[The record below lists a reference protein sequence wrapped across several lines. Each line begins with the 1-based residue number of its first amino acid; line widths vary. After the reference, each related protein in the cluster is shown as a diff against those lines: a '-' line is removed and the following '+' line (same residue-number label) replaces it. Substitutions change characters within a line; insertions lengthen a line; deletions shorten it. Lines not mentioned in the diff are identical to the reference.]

1 MLLSALRRRSFPA
14 WVGIFAILTIFIAPV
29 ISQTLVLHGAH
40 THENGANP
48 HSSTTH
54 SSTTHSTAAHSTTV
68 DTTSA
73 HDTTASTSH
82 SGSIAEPRHN
92 HTGHEMSGHHATQSH
107 HSPSSPSMMMDHA
120 ACGYCVLF
128 SYTPALFA
136 TGSLN
141 PILTASLFEA
151 LVIHFIS
158 RIVLPERYAS
168 PVVRAP
174 PF

>member
-40 THENGANP
+40 AHENGANP

-54 SSTTHSTAAHSTTV
+54 STAVV

-82 SGSIAEPRHN
+82 SASIAEPHHN
-92 HTGHEMSGHHATQSH
+92 HTGHEMSGHNATQSH

-141 PILTASLFEA
+141 PILTASLSEA

>member
-40 THENGANP
+40 AHENGTN
-48 HSSTTH
+48 TH
-54 SSTTHSTAAHSTTV
+54 SSAAHTA
-68 DTTSA
+68 DA

-82 SGSIAEPRHN
+82 SGSIAEPHHN
-92 HTGHEMSGHHATQSH
+92 HTGHQMSGHHATQSH

-141 PILTASLFEA
+141 PILTASLSEA

>member
-14 WVGIFAILTIFIAPV
+14 WVGIFAILTIFVAPL
-29 ISQTLVLHGAH
+29 ISQTLVLHEREHRFDEHGHHEDGRHDNSATAH
-40 THENGANP
+40 
-48 HSSTTH
+48 
-54 SSTTHSTAAHSTTV
+54 
-68 DTTSA
+68 
-73 HDTTASTSH
+73 TSH
-82 SGSIAEPRHN
+82 SGNLAEQP
-92 HTGHEMSGHHATQSH
+92 HTGHAMSGHHATPSH

-136 TGSLN
+136 AGSPN
-141 PILTASLFEA
+141 PILTASLSEA

>member
-29 ISQTLVLHGAH
+29 ISQTRVLHEHGLYDDGTA
-40 THENGANP
+40 TNSAA
-48 HSSTTH
+48 TTH
-54 SSTTHSTAAHSTTV
+54 RSTRAI
-68 DTTSA
+68 A
-73 HDTTASTSH
+73 HDTTAH
-82 SGSIAEPRHN
+82 ADHNGSIAEPHYNPTARV
-92 HTGHEMSGHHATQSH
+92 MPGHHATQLH

-141 PILTASLFEA
+141 LILTSSLSKA
-151 LVIHFIS
+151 LVIHFVS

>member
-48 HSSTTH
+48 HSSAAHTT
-54 SSTTHSTAAHSTTV
+54 STHDTAA
-68 DTTSA
+68 SA
-73 HDTTASTSH
+73 SH
-82 SGSIAEPRHN
+82 SGSIVEPHHN
-92 HTGHEMSGHHATQSH
+92 HTGHQMSGHHATQSH

-141 PILTASLFEA
+141 PILTASLSEA

>member
-40 THENGANP
+40 AHENGTN
-48 HSSTTH
+48 TH
-54 SSTTHSTAAHSTTV
+54 SSTVHTSTIAHRA
-68 DTTSA
+68 DA
-73 HDTTASTSH
+73 HDTTASASH
-82 SGSIAEPRHN
+82 SGSIAEPHHN
-92 HTGHEMSGHHATQSH
+92 HTGHQISGHHATQSH

-136 TGSLN
+136 TGTPN
-141 PILTASLFEA
+141 PILTASLSEA

>member
-1 MLLSALRRRSFPA
+1 MPLSALRRRSFPA

-29 ISQTLVLHGAH
+29 ISQTLVLHEHGLYEVG
-40 THENGANP
+40 TTTN
-48 HSSTTH
+48 STT
-54 SSTTHSTAAHSTTV
+54 TTHSTTSTT
-68 DTTSA
+68 A
-73 HDTTASTSH
+73 HDTTAPASH
-82 SGSIAEPRHN
+82 SGSIAEPHHN
-92 HTGHEMSGHHATQSH
+92 HTGNAMPEHHAAQLH

-136 TGSLN
+136 TGSPN
-141 PILTASLFEA
+141 PILTSSLSEA

-158 RIVLPERYAS
+158 RIVLPERYVS
-168 PVVRAP
+168 PIVRAP

>member
-29 ISQTLVLHGAH
+29 ISQTLVLHEAH
-40 THENGANP
+40 AHEEGI
-48 HSSTTH
+48 STLGSTTH
-54 SSTTHSTAAHSTTV
+54 SATAH
-68 DTTSA
+68 TTSA
-73 HDTTASTSH
+73 HDTTASTRD
-82 SGSIAEPRHN
+82 SITEPHHN

-141 PILTASLFEA
+141 PILTASLSEA
-151 LVIHFIS
+151 LVIRFIS
-158 RIVLPERYAS
+158 RTVLPERYAS

>member
-40 THENGANP
+40 AHENGTN
-48 HSSTTH
+48 TH
-54 SSTTHSTAAHSTTV
+54 SSAAHTA
-68 DTTSA
+68 DA

-82 SGSIAEPRHN
+82 SGSIAEPHHN
-92 HTGHEMSGHHATQSH
+92 HTGHEMSGYHATQSH

-141 PILTASLFEA
+141 PILTASLSEA

>member
-40 THENGANP
+40 AHGEGTSTPGSTA
-48 HSSTTH
+48 HSSITAHTTH
-54 SSTTHSTAAHSTTV
+54 
-68 DTTSA
+68 A
-73 HDTTASTSH
+73 HDTAASDRH
-82 SGSIAEPRHN
+82 SSSIAEPHHN
-92 HTGHEMSGHHATQSH
+92 HTGHEMSGHHATPSH
-107 HSPSSPSMMMDHA
+107 HSSPSMMMDHA

-136 TGSLN
+136 TGSPN
-141 PILTASLFEA
+141 PILTTSLSEA

>member
-29 ISQTLVLHGAH
+29 ISQTLVLYGAH
-40 THENGANP
+40 AHENGT
-48 HSSTTH
+48 HTH
-54 SSTTHSTAAHSTTV
+54 SSTTYSPTAHTA
-68 DTTSA
+68 DA
-73 HDTTASTSH
+73 HDTAASASH
-82 SGSIAEPRHN
+82 SGSIAEPHHN
-92 HTGHEMSGHHATQSH
+92 HTGHQMSGHHATQSH

-136 TGSLN
+136 TGSHN
-141 PILTASLFEA
+141 PILTASLSEA

>member
-1 MLLSALRRRSFPA
+1 MLLSALQRRSFPA

-40 THENGANP
+40 AHENGTN
-48 HSSTTH
+48 TH
-54 SSTTHSTAAHSTTV
+54 SSTVHTSATAHTA
-68 DTTSA
+68 DA
-73 HDTTASTSH
+73 HDTTASTGH
-82 SGSIAEPRHN
+82 SGSIAEPHHN
-92 HTGHEMSGHHATQSH
+92 HTGHQMSGHHATQSH

-136 TGSLN
+136 TGTPN
-141 PILTASLFEA
+141 PILAASLSEA

-158 RIVLPERYAS
+158 RIVLHERYAS

>member
-29 ISQTLVLHGAH
+29 ISQTLVLHRAH
-40 THENGANP
+40 AHENGTN
-48 HSSTTH
+48 TH
-54 SSTTHSTAAHSTTV
+54 SSTAHTA
-68 DTTSA
+68 DA
-73 HDTTASTSH
+73 HDPTASASH
-82 SGSIAEPRHN
+82 SGSIAEPHHN
-92 HTGHEMSGHHATQSH
+92 HTGHQMSGHHATQSH

-136 TGSLN
+136 TGSPN
-141 PILTASLFEA
+141 PILTASLSEA
-151 LVIHFIS
+151 LVVHFIS

>member
-40 THENGANP
+40 AHENGTN
-48 HSSTTH
+48 TH
-54 SSTTHSTAAHSTTV
+54 SSAAHTA
-68 DTTSA
+68 DA

-82 SGSIAEPRHN
+82 SGSIAEPHHN

-141 PILTASLFEA
+141 PILTASLSEA